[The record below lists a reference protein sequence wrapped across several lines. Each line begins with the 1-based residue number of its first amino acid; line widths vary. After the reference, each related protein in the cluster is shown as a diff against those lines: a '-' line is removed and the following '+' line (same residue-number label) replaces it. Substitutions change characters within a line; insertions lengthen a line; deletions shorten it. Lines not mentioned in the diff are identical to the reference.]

1 VKALLQFSASDRLK
15 NRLASVEGLDIV
27 VVNEQDEEGFA
38 REIVDTDVFLH
49 CLKPVTAEMI
59 AMGPKLKLIQ
69 KIGVGVNTID
79 LEAAR
84 KAGIA
89 VANMPGTNTTAVV
102 EHTLALMLATL
113 RRIGTFNSATR
124 AGVGWQLSP
133 NEAEAIGEINGSTVG
148 LVGYGAVGERLAP
161 LLKALGADVQYWSRS
176 VKTNAAARARSFD
189 ELLESSDILS
199 LHIPATPE
207 THHILNRKT
216 IGRIKPGAIVVNTA
230 RGELIDET
238 ALAAALATGRIAGA
252 GLDVFEIEPK
262 IDTGPLAD
270 FPTVVMTPHIA
281 WLTPQTIDRSLV
293 VIEENCRRIQN
304 GSPVLNKIV

>member
-1 VKALLQFSASDRLK
+1 
-15 NRLASVEGLDIV
+15 
-27 VVNEQDEEGFA
+27 
-38 REIVDTDVFLH
+38 
-49 CLKPVTAEMI
+49 M
-59 AMGPKLKLIQ
+59 
-69 KIGVGVNTID
+69 
-79 LEAAR
+79 
-84 KAGIA
+84 
-89 VANMPGTNTTAVV
+89 
-102 EHTLALMLATL
+102 
-113 RRIGTFNSATR
+113 
-124 AGVGWQLSP
+124 
-133 NEAEAIGEINGSTVG
+133 
-148 LVGYGAVGERLAP
+148 
-161 LLKALGADVQYWSRS
+161 QYWSRS

-207 THHILNRKT
+207 TRHILNRKT

-293 VIEENCRRIQN
+293 VIEENCRRIQS
-304 GSPVLNKIV
+304 GAPVMNKIV